1 MSVLSHKI
9 IAFSLLTFLLYIHRL
24 HAQHFIL
31 NFSDEDF
38 HNGFDNNS
46 TEDDSNTDNFGQTES
61 KSDQDLDP
69 GSWRSILELDD
80 LVVNPALTLYYSS
93 LKKMVLAVSKG
104 NISLMEEAVTQLN
117 ASASAG
123 DPHAQSVMGF
133 VYGMGM
139 TLETNGDKSFLQH
152 HFSAERGNMQSKM
165 ALAFRYIQL
174 DMYDKAVQL
183 YAEVAEAAVSSFLI
197 SKDSP
202 MVVPLRIHRGAEE
215 DKDVLR
221 RFRGEDGED
230 FKMLEYQAQI
240 GHPSAMYR
248 TGLFYY
254 FSLRGLRHDHAKAVY
269 WFSKAAEK
277 GEPRSME
284 ILGEIY
290 ARGTGVERNYTKAF
304 ECLTLAAEG
313 GLDSA
318 FTGLGYL
325 YVKGYGVDKNY
336 AKARECFEKVSDS
349 VDPSGMYYLG
359 MLYLKGIGVKRDVK
373 KATKYFLVASNAG
386 LPKAM
391 YQIAK
396 MVHAGAELKKNPN
409 MLKLAAA
416 FYKSVAERGPW
427 NSLSRWA
434 LEAYMKGD
442 VGKAFILYSRMSELG
457 YEVAQSNAA
466 WILDKYGERSMC
478 MGVSEFCT
486 AKERKERAHALW
498 WRASKQGND
507 YAALLVGDA
516 YYHGRVS
523 IGLVHKHSMS

>member
-9 IAFSLLTFLLYIHRL
+9 IAFYLLTFLLYIHRV

-46 TEDDSNTDNFGQTES
+46 TEDGSNTDNFGQTES

-69 GSWRSILELDD
+69 GSWRPILELDD

-93 LKKMVLAVSKG
+93 LKKMVLAASKG

-133 VYGMGM
+133 
-139 TLETNGDKSFLQH
+139 
-152 HFSAERGNMQSKM
+152 
-165 ALAFRYIQL
+165 
-174 DMYDKAVQL
+174 MYDKAVQL

-221 RFRGEDGED
+221 RFRGED

-254 FSLRGLRHDHAKAVY
+254 FSLRGFRHDHAKAVH

-304 ECLTLAAEG
+304 QCLTLAAEG

-336 AKARECFEKVSDS
+336 TKVSLFLKVSDS
-349 VDPSGMYYLG
+349 EDPRGMYYLG

-396 MVHAGAELKKNPN
+396 MLHAGAELKKNPN

-442 VGKAFILYSRMSELG
+442 VRKAFILYSRMSELG

-478 MGVSEFCT
+478 MGASEFCT

-516 YYHGRVS
+516 YYHGRGNGRDFVRAAEAYMYANS
-523 IGLVHKHSMS
+523 QLNAQAMFNLG

>member
-174 DMYDKAVQL
+174 DVNN
-183 YAEVAEAAVSSFLI
+183 VN
-197 SKDSP
+197 
-202 MVVPLRIHRGAEE
+202 
-215 DKDVLR
+215 
-221 RFRGEDGED
+221 
-230 FKMLEYQAQI
+230 
-240 GHPSAMYR
+240 
-248 TGLFYY
+248 
-254 FSLRGLRHDHAKAVY
+254 
-269 WFSKAAEK
+269 
-277 GEPRSME
+277 
-284 ILGEIY
+284 IY
-290 ARGTGVERNYTKAF
+290 TT
-304 ECLTLAAEG
+304 
-313 GLDSA
+313 
-318 FTGLGYL
+318 
-325 YVKGYGVDKNY
+325 
-336 AKARECFEKVSDS
+336 
-349 VDPSGMYYLG
+349 
-359 MLYLKGIGVKRDVK
+359 RD
-373 KATKYFLVASNAG
+373 
-386 LPKAM
+386 
-391 YQIAK
+391 
-396 MVHAGAELKKNPN
+396 
-409 MLKLAAA
+409 
-416 FYKSVAERGPW
+416 
-427 NSLSRWA
+427 
-434 LEAYMKGD
+434 
-442 VGKAFILYSRMSELG
+442 
-457 YEVAQSNAA
+457 
-466 WILDKYGERSMC
+466 
-478 MGVSEFCT
+478 
-486 AKERKERAHALW
+486 
-498 WRASKQGND
+498 
-507 YAALLVGDA
+507 
-516 YYHGRVS
+516 
-523 IGLVHKHSMS
+523 